1 MKSSSIVRTLI
12 ALAGSVSGLT
22 ISEPTVQNGAINLGL
37 RIGDD
42 LDINSDAYLTI
53 INAIL

>member
-42 LDINSDAYLTI
+42 LDINSDAYGYYY
-53 INAIL
+53 